1 MLKLTFCEKEKKKS
15 RHTYQ
20 KSLSVCSPSDQ
31 SDKLHTTQEAVTSM
45 RCTTLV
51 CQQTAVSEDDK
62 DL

>member
-1 MLKLTFCEKEKKKS
+1 MLKLTFCEREKKS
-15 RHTYQ
+15 CHTYQ
-20 KSLSVCSPSDQ
+20 KSLSVCSPPDQ

-45 RCTTLV
+45 SCTTLV